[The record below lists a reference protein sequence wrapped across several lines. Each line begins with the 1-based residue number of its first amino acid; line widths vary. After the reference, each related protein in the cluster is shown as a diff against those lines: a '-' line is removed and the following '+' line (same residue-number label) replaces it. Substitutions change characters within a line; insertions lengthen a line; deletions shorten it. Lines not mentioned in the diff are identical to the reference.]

1 MLKKNKR
8 VNALKDV
15 KRLFKE
21 FYFTAG
27 LFKDTLAEDR
37 KLK

>member
-21 FYFTAG
+21 FQFIAG
-27 LFKDTLAEDR
+27 FFKDTLAEDR

>member
-1 MLKKNKR
+1 MLKKNKH

-15 KRLFKE
+15 KRLIKE
-21 FYFTAG
+21 FQFTAR
-27 LFKDTLAEDR
+27 LFIATLIEDR

>member
-15 KRLFKE
+15 RRLFKE
-21 FYFTAG
+21 FQFTAG
-27 LFKDTLAEDR
+27 LFKATLAEDR

>member
-21 FYFTAG
+21 FQFTAG
-27 LFKDTLAEDR
+27 LFKDTLSEDR
-37 KLK
+37 ELK